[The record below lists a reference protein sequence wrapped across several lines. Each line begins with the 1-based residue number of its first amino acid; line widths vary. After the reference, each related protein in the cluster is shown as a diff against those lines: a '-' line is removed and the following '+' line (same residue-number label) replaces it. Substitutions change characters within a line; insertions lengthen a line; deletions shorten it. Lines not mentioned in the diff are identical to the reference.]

1 MIDEKE
7 LVARAEA
14 LDLSQKIRP
23 QPQSVKVYV
32 TCATALVDRE
42 VPLTLAYQ
50 GGTQLTPGQL
60 KIRNVV
66 MELEREIM
74 DSLNRASHK
83 LRNVALQ
90 PWVSEK

>member
-1 MIDEKE
+1 VIDEKE
-7 LVARAEA
+7 LVARADA
-14 LDLSQKIRP
+14 LELSRKIRP

-32 TCATALVDRE
+32 ACGTALADRE

-60 KIRNVV
+60 KIRNVMV
-66 MELEREIM
+66 ELEREVM
-74 DSLNRASHK
+74 DSLNRASEK

-90 PWVSEK
+90 PWVGEK